1 MTITSTNHHRFQD
14 IVRQIICLFIS
25 FLSVYNSI
33 MFKAKWDR
41 QIRVYLYLKKTIVRD
56 VISKTVLKVK
66 ICEKYKISSML
77 LIFQIKIFENT
88 SILWINATWM
98 NMITLKMY
106 FQASITNNKKMSSSK
121 IIYV

>member
-1 MTITSTNHHRFQD
+1 
-14 IVRQIICLFIS
+14 
-25 FLSVYNSI
+25 

-56 VISKTVLKVK
+56 VIFKTVLKVK
-66 ICEKYKISSML
+66 VCEKYKISSML
-77 LIFQIKIFENT
+77 LIFRIEIFENT

-106 FQASITNNKKMSSSK
+106 FQASITNKKMSSSK